1 MAGKKI
7 IPIAA
12 ALILIVA
19 CKNSKESPYKENIMK
34 FENGNIKRRY
44 YTDAQGQIQDTMFD
58 YFSTGEISK
67 IRLFKNNKQ
76 EGRSTYYLK
85 EGSLYE
91 IQHLVDGKIEGM
103 DSVFYPSGKIKVLAE
118 FKDGLRNGSFKSFLE
133 DGSVEKEYLY
143 RNDSLLIRTDSSEV
157 K

>member
-1 MAGKKI
+1 
-7 IPIAA
+7 
-12 ALILIVA
+12 
-19 CKNSKESPYKENIMK
+19 
-34 FENGNIKRRY
+34 
-44 YTDAQGQIQDTMFD
+44 
-58 YFSTGEISK
+58 
-67 IRLFKNNKQ
+67 
-76 EGRSTYYLK
+76 
-85 EGSLYE
+85 
-91 IQHLVDGKIEGM
+91 M